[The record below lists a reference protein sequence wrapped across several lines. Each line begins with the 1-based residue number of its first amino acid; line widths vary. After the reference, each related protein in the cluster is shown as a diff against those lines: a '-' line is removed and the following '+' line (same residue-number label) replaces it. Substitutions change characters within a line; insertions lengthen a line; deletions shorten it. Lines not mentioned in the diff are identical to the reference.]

1 LEKANDQR
9 CIWLNNGALDGP
21 GPELPT
27 DIQMTEMREAMAE
40 ADISMMNYANTL
52 PQDTVAEGSVPV
64 TVLSF
69 EDQRFNS
76 PTKD

>member
-1 LEKANDQR
+1 LEKANDPR